1 MHTFTRRGQLRH
13 LIHSC
18 LVASIAFP
26 VLAQAQAAAEPEV
39 EEVVVT
45 GSYIRNSA
53 FAQNSPVDTV
63 TAEDLFESGAP
74 NIGAYIRDL
83 SYTQNTNVVN
93 IVLGSA
99 DGAQTGNS
107 SFNLRGLGEN
117 STLTL
122 IDGARTLS
130 PLMSASLPEIA
141 IERMEMVL
149 DGGSAL
155 YGSDAVA
162 GVVNIIPIKEFEGFR
177 ARSYYQRT
185 EDGAMENM
193 TGSFMWGKSF
203 DNGINYVGAFEA
215 QKQTPLMMYERTRE
229 WQHSNNASNAGP
241 IGSFRELVAP
251 SLVCSCCSRMEAPVL
266 GQYCLIRIAARSTL
280 GSLHTGG
287 ARTPTRPV
295 RSSTAPVPMSTVS
308 STPTRVTR

>member
-1 MHTFTRRGQLRH
+1 MQYISRRGKLRY
-13 LIHSC
+13 LIHTC
-18 LVASIAFP
+18 IATS
-26 VLAQAQAAAEPEV
+26 LALPMIVQAQQPAADAEV

-63 TAEDLFESGAP
+63 SQTDLFESGAP
-74 NIGAYIRDL
+74 SMGAYIRDL

-141 IERMEMVL
+141 IGRMEMVL

-155 YGSDAVA
+155 
-162 GVVNIIPIKEFEGFR
+162 
-177 ARSYYQRT
+177 
-185 EDGAMENM
+185 
-193 TGSFMWGKSF
+193 
-203 DNGINYVGAFEA
+203 
-215 QKQTPLMMYERTRE
+215 TP
-229 WQHSNNASNAGP
+229 
-241 IGSFRELVAP
+241 
-251 SLVCSCCSRMEAPVL
+251 
-266 GQYCLIRIAARSTL
+266 
-280 GSLHTGG
+280 
-287 ARTPTRPV
+287 
-295 RSSTAPVPMSTVS
+295 
-308 STPTRVTR
+308 

>member
-1 MHTFTRRGQLRH
+1 M
-13 LIHSC
+13 
-18 LVASIAFP
+18 LV
-26 VLAQAQAAAEPEV
+26 QAQQPAADPEV

-74 NIGAYIRDL
+74 NMGQYIRDL

-99 DGAQTGNS
+99 DGGQTGNS

-122 IDGARTLS
+122 IDGTRALNT
-130 PLMSASLPEIA
+130 LMSASLPEIA
-141 IERMEMVL
+141 VARMEMVL

-162 GVVNIIPIKEFEGFR
+162 GVVNIIPVKQFEGFK
-177 ARSYYQRT
+177 ARTFYQRT

-203 DNGINYVGAFEA
+203 NNGVEYVGAFEA

-229 WQHSNNASNAGP
+229 WEHSDNASNSGPVGSFKQLTGALPGVQVLKPPAIIAGP
-241 IGSFRELVAP
+241 
-251 SLVCSCCSRMEAPVL
+251 SRP
-266 GQYCLIRIAARSTL
+266 
-280 GSLHTGG
+280 
-287 ARTPTRPV
+287 
-295 RSSTAPVPMSTVS
+295 
-308 STPTRVTR
+308 

>member
-1 MHTFTRRGQLRH
+1 MLNITRRGQLRH

-18 LVASIAFP
+18 LVASFALP
-26 VLAQAQAAAEPEV
+26 LVVQAQTEPEV

-93 IVLGSA
+93 VVLGTA
-99 DGAQTGNS
+99 DGSQTGNS

-122 IDGARTLS
+122 IDGTRSLNT
-130 PLMSASLPEIA
+130 LMSASLPEIA
-141 IERMEMVL
+141 VARMEMVL

-162 GVVNIIPIKEFEGFR
+162 GVVNIIPTKQFEGFK

-203 DNGINYVGAFEA
+203 NNGVEYVGAFEA
-215 QKQTPLMMYERTRE
+215 QKQTPLMMYE
-229 WQHSNNASNAGP
+229 HS
-241 IGSFRELVAP
+241 R
-251 SLVCSCCSRMEAPVL
+251 
-266 GQYCLIRIAARSTL
+266 
-280 GSLHTGG
+280 
-287 ARTPTRPV
+287 RP
-295 RSSTAPVPMSTVS
+295 PF
-308 STPTRVTR
+308 